1 MTMVCP
7 GCVNFVYNSHFLSL
21 LLSLLHSH
29 ITAVNDYDDLAPSQ
43 ELVCAW

>member
-1 MTMVCP
+1 MC
-7 GCVNFVYNSHFLSL
+7 FVSTLHFLSL

-29 ITAVNDYDDLAPSQ
+29 IIAVNDYDDLAPSQ